1 MDSMVRAWLQDCCGA
16 KTGVIFAFGL
26 SEGLMD
32 ISPTESGF
40 KLTVNVERVQDR
52 LTIRYEVGPSV
63 GRPYGSICERC
74 GQTLGLSA
82 NTICDDTQLMCHAC
96 ASIYEAHSGCVKH
109 HVKLG
114 YNRVPLKLLRALAHK
129 EVHVS
134 FGNAPCVHEF
144 GLELEPIVEEKMLDR
159 VCSWMRCIHQKQATD
174 LEFSPQG
181 LSTEAQ
187 QCPITGT
194 LDRKHLKKIYHSVP
208 MDFLDY
214 SNEVDR
220 YLLDLKNSLCESLG
234 VEVNDEHAQVF
245 VDFMKKYGT
254 KFHLDQGPGLNI
266 LLKLGRVVEGEVL
279 ASWLFVYL
287 FKEGAVEAL
296 NNAAIL
302 LPSLAKKFPEG
313 LFREDVFF
321 HPNGKLVKLG
331 ELDYG
336 SLLSVQ
342 EMKYLAQTCPAF
354 ARYQP
359 QCHGDMVVVP
369 LGCAHVVKNLGL
381 SVKIAFDFTDK
392 AALVDAV
399 LAHAI
404 VGARW
409 FGPRG
414 APDYMNIVHEIRE
427 NVEKLFL

>member
-1 MDSMVRAWLQDCCGA
+1 V
-16 KTGVIFAFGL
+16 KT
-26 SEGLMD
+26 
-32 ISPTESGF
+32 
-40 KLTVNVERVQDR
+40 
-52 LTIRYEVGPSV
+52 
-63 GRPYGSICERC
+63 
-74 GQTLGLSA
+74 
-82 NTICDDTQLMCHAC
+82 
-96 ASIYEAHSGCVKH
+96 

-114 YNRVPLKLLRALAHK
+114 YDRLSLKMLRAVAH
-129 EVHVS
+129 EELHVHFHDEGV
-134 FGNAPCVHEF
+134 GNAPCVREF
-144 GLELEPIVEEKMLDR
+144 GTELKPIGQEDMLQR
-159 VCSWMRCIHQKQATD
+159 VCSWMHSIHHKQTTD

-181 LSTEAQ
+181 LSTAAQ
-187 QCPITGT
+187 QCLIKGT
-194 LDRKHLKKIYHSVP
+194 LDRKHLKNIYHSVP

-234 VEVNDEHAQVF
+234 VVVHDEHAQVF

-266 LLKLGRVVEGEVL
+266 LLKLGRVVDGEVL
-279 ASWLFVYL
+279 AGWLFVYL

-296 NNAAIL
+296 NHAATL
-302 LPSLAKKFPEG
+302 LPSLAKTFPDG

-321 HPNGKLVKLG
+321 HPNGKLLKLG
-331 ELDYG
+331 EVDYG

-342 EMKYLAQTCPAF
+342 EMQYLAQTCPTYAH
-354 ARYQP
+354 YLP

-369 LGCAHVVKNLGL
+369 LGCAHIVKNLGL

-392 AALVDAV
+392 AALLDAV
-399 LAHAI
+399 LAHAV

-414 APDYMNIVHEIRE
+414 APDYMNIVHDIRE
-427 NVEKLFL
+427 HIQKLVL